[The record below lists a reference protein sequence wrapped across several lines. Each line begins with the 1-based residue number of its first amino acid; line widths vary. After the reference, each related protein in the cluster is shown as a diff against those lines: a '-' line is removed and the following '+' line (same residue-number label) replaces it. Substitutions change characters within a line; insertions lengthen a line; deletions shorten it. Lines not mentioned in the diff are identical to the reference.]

1 MENPYVKGKRIV
13 NHSKMNSGGKIFP
26 GLGHINMNI
35 NLTAA
40 LKRHIN
46 FRHNVYTGSVNTTIS
61 SVHTM
66 NSVYSLVALTA
77 GPFSVGYLWCGELLI
92 RSGSETGNFN

>member
-1 MENPYVKGKRIV
+1 M
-13 NHSKMNSGGKIFP
+13 FAL
-26 GLGHINMNI
+26 LGHINMHI

-40 LKRHIN
+40 LNRHN
-46 FRHNVYTGSVNTTIS
+46 HFRHNVNTGSVNTTIS
-61 SVHTM
+61 SARII

-92 RSGSETGNFN
+92 RSGSETGDSI

>member
-1 MENPYVKGKRIV
+1 
-13 NHSKMNSGGKIFP
+13 MNSGGTMLP

-40 LKRHIN
+40 LNRHN
-46 FRHNVYTGSVNTTIS
+46 HFRHNFYGGSVNTTRS
-61 SVHTM
+61 SVHII
-66 NSVYSLVALTA
+66 NCVYSLVALTA

-92 RSGSETGNFN
+92 RSGSETADSN